1 MKNSREAFENL
12 SLSLFDTEKAD
23 LLESYADMTIGEIID
38 LGDTLKDI
46 PVCRTFTAVI
56 DTITTVRDGY
66 LLQKLL
72 IFLKKFNEGTVK
84 EKTIEK
90 RRIAAKNK
98 EKWIRRE
105 IELILIRIDRISD
118 KRNVDLLSDIY
129 LAFLNGECTWDLFEE
144 TALILERF
152 IYQDAEQLKRLY
164 DSYVRSQKAN
174 GNSVISTMF
183 ENNHCDRLVALG
195 LVWQKYTTVLNGAVN
210 VEYCLTEA
218 GRLLAGV
225 LSKASDSAADFS
237 CG

>member
-1 MKNSREAFENL
+1 MKNLRETFENL
-12 SLSLFDTEKAD
+12 SLSLFDVEKAD
-23 LLESYADMTIGEIID
+23 LLESYADMTIGEILD

-46 PVCRTFTAVI
+46 PVCRTFNVVK
-56 DTITTVRDGY
+56 DTIMTVRDGF
-66 LLQKLL
+66 LLQKFL

-105 IELILIRIDRISD
+105 IELILLRIDRISD
-118 KRNVDLLSDIY
+118 KRNVDLLSGIY

-152 IYQDAEQLKRLY
+152 IYQDAEQLTRLY
-164 DSYVRSQKAN
+164 DSYIRSQDAN

-195 LVWQKYTTVLNGAVN
+195 LVWQKYTTVLNGSVN
-210 VEYCLTEA
+210 VEYHLTEA

-225 LSKASDSAADFS
+225 L
-237 CG
+237 